1 MNSNYRTSS
10 RWQRFLAAL
19 AAGILTGT
27 LFTAVAVGLT
37 GNDGFSLFTHYD
49 HEAAHAVVQ
58 PA

>member
-37 GNDGFSLFTHYD
+37 GNEGFSLFTHYD
-49 HEAAHAVVQ
+49 DEAAQAVVQ